1 MCVRF
6 VQSVCKNPHG
16 NVQWCV
22 CVPAPN
28 RLRVRGLLT
37 SASSSDDEGPGAA
50 SAATMPPPS
59 TLLSLPS
66 FKDAGS
72 ERGADKE
79 VWVSVFSFLSRPELL
94 ACMSVCKAWYK
105 W

>member
-1 MCVRF
+1 M
-6 VQSVCKNPHG
+6 
-16 NVQWCV
+16 

-28 RLRVRGLLT
+28 RLRVRGLPT
-37 SASSSDDEGPGAA
+37 SASSSDEDSPRLA
-50 SAATMPPPS
+50 STATMSPPS

-79 VWVSVFSFLSRPELL
+79 VWVSVFRFLSRPELL